1 MFLFSEMK
9 RVVVSTWGRRDL
21 SDQSIEE
28 RLLTVESDLRTI
40 ASDVAMIAIDTRAN
54 GAHASMTQ
62 S

>member
-40 ASDVAMIAIDTRAN
+40 ASDVAMIAIDTRAT
-54 GAHASMTQ
+54 ARMRL
-62 S
+62 